1 MNTTRERKDFFKSM
15 SSSNRKLDS
24 LARILSGNSICVAVS
39 IINNRLIVAANELYE
54 NSMPTNRLVASI
66 NKVTLYFKKLACSE
80 KLEDDER
87 KNTFLAICSFRKLKI
102 IMARSQ
108 IAGDEDLSNIIAE
121 QIFDFGGYYTSDYV
135 DSFEG
140 NFLFGALASAEFT
153 ALYRDFRRLEK
164 VFSGKNPIGLNN
176 DLRTAL
182 KNDPIILTKET
193 EPDVHCEA
201 QLLSELLG
209 LMAQKTKIN
218 KEYFF
223 GISMLSCLK
232 CRILIQ
238 VANEIFNKR
247 DINLQIQF
255 RGYHDLD
262 FNKWN
267 FPNRLSLNSKDP
279 LSFEIRKA
287 FEKQIEILE
296 KLPAPKNVSMQSDPS
311 KSSEIDAE
319 EEVKKM
325 ELILESNLRLLEQI
339 QKINLPIIQIIDN
352 INDGKKLH
360 ESGILEGFYSKPEKK
375 GKQILKEN
383 FLAVYKL
390 AETDEILKDN
400 SKTHLQEILKN
411 YYYIGDVIANDFKIC
426 YE

>member
-1 MNTTRERKDFFKSM
+1 M
-15 SSSNRKLDS
+15 
-24 LARILSGNSICVAVS
+24 
-39 IINNRLIVAANELYE
+39 
-54 NSMPTNRLVASI
+54 
-66 NKVTLYFKKLACSE
+66 
-80 KLEDDER
+80 
-87 KNTFLAICSFRKLKI
+87 
-102 IMARSQ
+102 
-108 IAGDEDLSNIIAE
+108 
-121 QIFDFGGYYTSDYV
+121 
-135 DSFEG
+135 
-140 NFLFGALASAEFT
+140 
-153 ALYRDFRRLEK
+153 
-164 VFSGKNPIGLNN
+164 
-176 DLRTAL
+176 
-182 KNDPIILTKET
+182 
-193 EPDVHCEA
+193 
-201 QLLSELLG
+201 
-209 LMAQKTKIN
+209 
-218 KEYFF
+218 
-223 GISMLSCLK
+223 
-232 CRILIQ
+232 
-238 VANEIFNKR
+238 
-247 DINLQIQF
+247 
-255 RGYHDLD
+255 
-262 FNKWN
+262 
-267 FPNRLSLNSKDP
+267 
-279 LSFEIRKA
+279 
-287 FEKQIEILE
+287 E